1 MSLFGQ
7 TVNSRGK
14 TGLFE
19 PITLARRCIDCHA
32 LRELAADTADTV
44 EEFLSKPTQD
54 VTQSCNHSGRESRF
68 RNSAMCNQGRQLT
81 LVVRIGAGKHVE
93 VMHAQSHRSRTC
105 ELEGSMREMHGSKAC
120 FPKLHRQSWNTC
132 GLAGLM
138 FTTIDES
145 RRRVHHIII

>member
-32 LRELAADTADTV
+32 LREFAADTADTV

-54 VTQSCNHSGRESRF
+54 VAQSCNHSGRESRF

-81 LVVRIGAGKHVE
+81 LVIGRENRCREACRSDACAITAVSNMRARGKHARDAWVE
-93 VMHAQSHRSRTC
+93 GMLPEAAHVIMEHVWVSRA
-105 ELEGSMREMHGSKAC
+105 H
-120 FPKLHRQSWNTC
+120 
-132 GLAGLM
+132 
-138 FTTIDES
+138 
-145 RRRVHHIII
+145 VHDNR